1 MAKATPKAGKGSD
14 LKNNSPTLIDAVAKK
29 ITNNPK
35 FADDANMLMSANGVI
50 ARARKE
56 GKTPEQIA
64 KMSAAQL
71 KKYL

>member
-1 MAKATPKAGKGSD
+1 MAGTKKPAKANPKS
-14 LKNNSPTLIDAVAKK
+14 NSPALIDAVAKK
-29 ITNNPK
+29 IANKPQ
-35 FADDANMLMSANGVI
+35 FADDTSMLMSANGVI
-50 ARARKE
+50 ARARKD